1 MQNITAGTKLPVFRF
16 KHKNNVCKEHFLKNN
31 PSAAI
36 IRQTYTK
43 VLTAYR
49 EINRRW
55 IFNCS
60 NTKLFLNVANR
71 SLKDKQLQI
80 NTGDP
85 LH

>member
-16 KHKNNVCKEHFLKNN
+16 KHKNNVCKEHFLKTN

-49 EINRRW
+49 EINKKKMN
-55 IFNCS
+55 I
-60 NTKLFLNVANR
+60 
-71 SLKDKQLQI
+71 
-80 NTGDP
+80 
-85 LH
+85 